1 MLRKHLFLSIILLF
15 LFSTLAFA
23 QENPNQNNQDDGE
36 AIRIDTELIQLD
48 VVVTD
53 KKGNI
58 VNDLTKEDFELL
70 EDGKLQD
77 ISFFSIVRPK
87 VEAKSIIKTPVNN
100 SKNIPIDVPLI
111 EQSGR
116 NFIILVDDLHISI
129 GNIVNVRKQLL
140 NLINTQFQV
149 GDKVAVISTGGGLGF
164 LQQLTDDPRV
174 MRRAVERL
182 RSQVRPTVP
191 PNNLANLTEFQAQKI
206 LEGEIESLDLAVM
219 RYIENVGI
227 PIPRPTV
234 ERDIQTTSR
243 QIVDALN
250 LQTTATLQ
258 TIRNSILALK
268 SVPGRKTMILVSD
281 GFLLEPREADHYQQM
296 QRIVDS
302 ATRAGVVIYSLGS
315 DGLGFGP
322 NNPFGAE
329 KSSFDLTGVGIS
341 LSGREQFASLIGLNT
356 LAADTGGVSIINTND
371 LSGGLKRIVDES
383 SSYYLLAYYPTS
395 VEKDGKF
402 KKFQIKIKTRKDLTI
417 KTRKG
422 YFSGGEKIDLK
433 ELAKAEN
440 NAKEKAEK
448 NKINSDKNNTN
459 QEPVE
464 NTNSIATNNLFQ
476 AMTSILPIKDVNL
489 KVKADFLGYIDNSK
503 DNSAV
508 SLAIN
513 LSNIDFNKVNNNYQ
527 NKLNTLLVVVAEN
540 GKIVHS
546 SENNLD
552 LNLTE
557 ARYKQIGKAWF
568 FFSRTLTLKPGFY
581 NIRFALR
588 DPISNKLGSTS
599 SWVEVPDLEKSKLAL
614 SNILLLHSND
624 NAKDVATNISG
635 SGQALNIFSEKS
647 SIGFLCYV
655 FDNKASKKIPEL
667 TAQVQVLQG
676 DKALFTSPQI
686 DVVEK
691 LDKNGRIAYGGSLP
705 LGGFPSGQYQL
716 KITINDAKGKKQVS
730 QEQDFT
736 IE

>member
-1 MLRKHLFLSIILLF
+1 MLRKHLFLSIFLLF
-15 LFSTLAFA
+15 FLTNLAFA
-23 QENPNQNNQDDGE
+23 QENPSSQDDGE
-36 AIRIDTELIQLD
+36 AIRIGTELIQLD

-53 KKGNI
+53 KNGNI
-58 VNDLTKEDFELL
+58 VNNLTKDDFQLL
-70 EDGKLQD
+70 EDDKPQD
-77 ISFFSIVRPK
+77 ISFFSIIRPK
-87 VEAKSIIKTPVNN
+87 VEAKSSIKASVNT
-100 SKNIPIDVPLI
+100 SKDINIDVPLI

-116 NFIILVDDLHISI
+116 TFIILVDDLHISFN
-129 GNIVNVRKQLL
+129 NIVNVRKQLL

-149 GDKVAVISTGGGLGF
+149 GDRVAVISTGGGLGF

-174 MRRAVERL
+174 MRKAIERL

-191 PNNLANLTEFQAQKI
+191 PNNLAELTEFQAQKI

-422 YFSGGEKIDLK
+422 YFSGGEKIALK
-433 ELAKAEN
+433 ELAKAEK

-448 NKINSDKNNTN
+448 NKINSEKNNTN
-459 QEPVE
+459 QESVE

>member
-1 MLRKHLFLSIILLF
+1 MLRKHLFLSILLLF

-23 QENPNQNNQDDGE
+23 QENSNQNNQDDGE

-58 VNDLTKEDFELL
+58 VNNLTKEDFELL

-87 VEAKSIIKTPVNN
+87 VDAKSTIKSPINT

-116 NFIILVDDLHISI
+116 NFIILVDDLHISFN
-129 GNIVNVRKQLL
+129 NIVNVRKQLL

-191 PNNLANLTEFQAQKI
+191 PNNLADLTEFQAQKI

-219 RYIENVGI
+219 RYIENIGI
-227 PIPRPTV
+227 PIPRTTA

-402 KKFQIKIKTRKDLTI
+402 NKFQIKIKTRKDLTI

-433 ELAKAEN
+433 ESAKKEKI
-440 NAKEKAEK
+440 AKEQSEK
-448 NKINSDKNNTN
+448 NKINSGKNSTN
-459 QEPVE
+459 QEEVE
-464 NTNSIATNNLFQ
+464 NINSIATNNLFQ
-476 AMTSILPIKDVNL
+476 AMTSILPVKDVNL
-489 KVKADFLGYIDNSK
+489 KLKADFLGHIDNTK

-508 SLAIN
+508 SLAVNLTNIN
-513 LSNIDFNKVNNNYQ
+513 FSKVNNNYQ
-527 NKLNTLLVVVAEN
+527 NKLNSLLVVVAEN

-546 SENNLD
+546 SESNLD

-557 ARYKQIGKAWF
+557 ARYKQVGKAWF

-588 DPISNKLGSTS
+588 DPISNKLGSAT

-614 SNILLLHSND
+614 SNILLLHSD
-624 NAKDVATNISG
+624 SKAKDIAPNISG

-667 TAQVQVLQG
+667 TAQVQILQG

-691 LDKNGRIAYGGSLP
+691 LDKTGRIAYGGSLP
-705 LGGFPSGQYQL
+705 LMGFPAGQYQL
-716 KITINDAKGKKQVS
+716 KITINDSKAKKQAS

>member
-15 LFSTLAFA
+15 LFSASVFA
-23 QENPNQNNQDDGE
+23 QENSNQNNQDDGE

-58 VNDLTKEDFELL
+58 VNNLTKEDFQLL
-70 EDGKLQD
+70 EDDKLQD

-87 VEAKSIIKTPVNN
+87 VEAKSTIKTPVNN
-100 SKNIPIDVPLI
+100 NKNIPIDVPLI

-116 NFIILVDDLHISI
+116 NFIILVDDLHISFN
-129 GNIVNVRKQLL
+129 NIVNVRKQLL

-219 RYIENVGI
+219 RYLENVGV
-227 PIPRPTV
+227 PIPRTTV

-258 TIRNSILALK
+258 TVRNSILALK

-402 KKFQIKIKTRKDLTI
+402 KKFQIKIKSRKDLTI

-433 ELAKAEN
+433 ELAKKEK
-440 NAKEKAEK
+440 NAKEKAA
-448 NKINSDKNNTN
+448 KNNKVDN
-459 QEPVE
+459 NKDSSQENVE
-464 NTNSIATNNLFQ
+464 NTNSNINSNLFQ
-476 AMTSILPIKDVNL
+476 AMTSILPVKDVNL
-489 KVKADFLGYIDNSK
+489 KLKADFLGYIDNSK

-508 SLAIN
+508 SLAVN
-513 LSNIDFNKVNNNYQ
+513 LNNIDFNKVNNNYQ

-540 GKIVHS
+540 GKIAHS
-546 SENNLD
+546 SESVLD

-588 DPISNKLGSTS
+588 DPISNKLGSATT
-599 SWVEVPDLEKSKLAL
+599 WVEVPDLEKSKLAL

>member
-433 ELAKAEN
+433 ELAKAEK

>member
-1 MLRKHLFLSIILLF
+1 
-15 LFSTLAFA
+15 
-23 QENPNQNNQDDGE
+23 
-36 AIRIDTELIQLD
+36 
-48 VVVTD
+48 
-53 KKGNI
+53 
-58 VNDLTKEDFELL
+58 
-70 EDGKLQD
+70 
-77 ISFFSIVRPK
+77 
-87 VEAKSIIKTPVNN
+87 
-100 SKNIPIDVPLI
+100 
-111 EQSGR
+111 
-116 NFIILVDDLHISI
+116 
-129 GNIVNVRKQLL
+129 
-140 NLINTQFQV
+140 
-149 GDKVAVISTGGGLGF
+149 
-164 LQQLTDDPRV
+164 
-174 MRRAVERL
+174 
-182 RSQVRPTVP
+182 
-191 PNNLANLTEFQAQKI
+191 
-206 LEGEIESLDLAVM
+206 
-219 RYIENVGI
+219 
-227 PIPRPTV
+227 
-234 ERDIQTTSR
+234 
-243 QIVDALN
+243 
-250 LQTTATLQ
+250 
-258 TIRNSILALK
+258 
-268 SVPGRKTMILVSD
+268 MILVSD

-402 KKFQIKIKTRKDLTI
+402 KKFQIKIKSRKDLTI

-433 ELAKAEN
+433 ELAKKEK
-440 NAKEKAEK
+440 NAKEKAA
-448 NKINSDKNNTN
+448 KNNKVDN
-459 QEPVE
+459 NKDSSQENVE
-464 NTNSIATNNLFQ
+464 NTNSNINSNLFQ
-476 AMTSILPIKDVNL
+476 AMTSILPVKDVNL
-489 KVKADFLGYIDNSK
+489 KLKADFLGYIDNSK

-508 SLAIN
+508 SLAVN
-513 LSNIDFNKVNNNYQ
+513 LNNIDFNKVNNNYQ

-540 GKIVHS
+540 GKIAHS
-546 SENNLD
+546 SESVLD

-588 DPISNKLGSTS
+588 DPISNKLGSATT
-599 SWVEVPDLEKSKLAL
+599 WVEVPDLEKSKLAL

-655 FDNKASKKIPEL
+655 FDNKASKKFL
-667 TAQVQVLQG
+667 
-676 DKALFTSPQI
+676 
-686 DVVEK
+686 
-691 LDKNGRIAYGGSLP
+691 N
-705 LGGFPSGQYQL
+705 
-716 KITINDAKGKKQVS
+716 
-730 QEQDFT
+730 
-736 IE
+736 

>member
-1 MLRKHLFLSIILLF
+1 
-15 LFSTLAFA
+15 
-23 QENPNQNNQDDGE
+23 DVE

-58 VNDLTKEDFELL
+58 VNNLTKEDFELL

-87 VEAKSIIKTPVNN
+87 VEAKSTVKSPIST

-116 NFIILVDDLHISI
+116 NFIILVDDLHIST

-149 GDKVAVISTGGGLGF
+149 GDRVAVISTGGGLGF

-191 PNNLANLTEFQAQKI
+191 PNNLAELTEFQAQKI
-206 LEGEIESLDLAVM
+206 LEGELDPLELAVM
-219 RYIENVGI
+219 RYYENVGI
-227 PIPRPTV
+227 AIPRTTV
-234 ERDIQTTSR
+234 ERDIQTTAR

-258 TIRNSILALK
+258 TIRNNILALK

-322 NNPFGAE
+322 NNPFGAD
-329 KSSFDLTGVGIS
+329 KNGFDRSGVGIGISTS
-341 LSGREQFASLIGLNT
+341 LASREQFAGLTVLNN

-402 KKFQIKIKTRKDLTI
+402 KKFQIKIKIRKDLTI

-433 ELAKAEN
+433 ELAKKEKI
-440 NAKEKAEK
+440 AKEQSEK
-448 NKINSDKNNTN
+448 NKINSNKSSTN
-459 QEPVE
+459 QEQVE
-464 NTNSIATNNLFQ
+464 NTNSITTNNLLQ
-476 AMTSILPIKDVNL
+476 AMTSILPVKDVNL
-489 KVKADFLGYIDNSK
+489 KLKADFLGHIDSTK

-508 SLAIN
+508 SLAVN
-513 LSNIDFNKVNNNYQ
+513 LSNINFNKVNNNYQ
-527 NKLNTLLVVVAEN
+527 NKLNSLLVVVAEN

-546 SENNLD
+546 SESNLD

-588 DPISNKLGSTS
+588 DPISNKLGSATT
-599 SWVEVPDLEKSKLAL
+599 WVEVPDLEKSKLAL
-614 SNILLLHSND
+614 SNILLLHSD
-624 NAKDVATNISG
+624 SSAKDVAPNISG

-667 TAQVQVLQG
+667 TAQVQILQG

-691 LDKNGRIAYGGSLP
+691 LDKTGRIAYGGSLP
-705 LGGFPSGQYQL
+705 LMGFPSGQYQL